1 MSLDPGTLLTLLAKG
16 TPGPWKVCGIGDDT
30 PESEWVTIRAQIG
43 GALVTTTEW
52 SADAALIAAAVNVLP
67 EMLATIDA
75 QREEIERSWA
85 ALGMTPDQRAQN
97 DDPDVATLA
106 DAIAVSL
113 QYERDVRDQQREEI
127 ARLRG
132 SIKHAHGCL
141 IDAGVPMPADPLDGV
156 SEGIR
161 ALEAENA
168 ALLGR
173 IESWTHEHGAALCP
187 RGADT
192 YGNGM
197 RDAKQQ
203 VAAILRS
210 AKPSKEGK

>member
-67 EMLATIDA
+67 ELLDHI
-75 QREEIERSWA
+75 A
-85 ALGMTPDQRAQN
+85 ALEAEN
-97 DDPDVATLA
+97 
-106 DAIAVSL
+106 
-113 QYERDVRDQQREEI
+113 

-141 IDAGVPMPADPLDGV
+141 LDAGVTMPGDPLAGV
-156 SEGIR
+156 SDGIR

-168 ALLGR
+168 ALR
-173 IESWTHEHGAALCP
+173 VVEKWARYMQEP
-187 RGADT
+187 P
-192 YGNGM
+192 
-197 RDAKQQ
+197 
-203 VAAILRS
+203 RS
-210 AKPSKEGK
+210 ADPAVCDALDALDALRKEGE